1 MDYTIHGVTKS
12 QTQLSDFHFQYN
24 HIYIVVLKFISI
36 LLKAKL
42 IVLIYPMI
50 FTKNIPS
57 FFKKKIILVLLCQN
71 IPPTKCLEFSC
82 HLMGFSSMSDFFKR
96 RPSDSCLDNIDSA
109 TQIP

>member
-12 QTQLSDFHFQYN
+12 RTQLSDFHFQHN

-57 FFKKKIILVLLCQN
+57 FFKNKKLYLYYYVKISHQQN
-71 IPPTKCLEFSC
+71 VWSLAAI
-82 HLMGFSSMSDFFKR
+82 
-96 RPSDSCLDNIDSA
+96 
-109 TQIP
+109 

>member
-1 MDYTIHGVTKS
+1 
-12 QTQLSDFHFQYN
+12 
-24 HIYIVVLKFISI
+24 
-36 LLKAKL
+36 
-42 IVLIYPMI
+42 MI

-57 FFKKKIILVLLCQN
+57 FFKNKKLCQN
-71 IPPTKCLEFSC
+71 IPPTKCLEFSR